1 MQITCKFP
9 APFYGF
15 PVKFSLL
22 VCCCLLVSQ
31 LLSRAVPAL
40 EVASFSTVLTEV
52 AEKIGGGNVAVT
64 ALVKPGIDPHEYQP
78 TPGDLAQAS
87 QARLILISGKGLENY
102 LDKIQQASGGNVEV
116 LAVGDQLPSLTIKTA
131 EQTGGSTA
139 PTVDPH
145 WWNSVPNVIRATE
158 VVAETFERL
167 DPVHAEDYRRNA
179 AAYRA
184 DLSALDKELRRK
196 IAQLPRDRRILIT
209 SHDAFQYFAATYG
222 FTIASIEGV
231 TTETEP
237 SNKHVSEL
245 IEEIKQRGVQAIF
258 LESTLNPKVSREIT
272 RETGA
277 TIGGT
282 LYADGLAERDAAT
295 YAGMMR
301 HNVDTIVDGLK

>member
-1 MQITCKFP
+1 
-9 APFYGF
+9 
-15 PVKFSLL
+15 VKFFLL
-22 VCCCLLVSQ
+22 LCCCLL
-31 LLSRAVPAL
+31 LSEPLGRAAPSFK
-40 EVASFSTVLTEV
+40 VASFSTVLTEV
-52 AEKIGGGNVAVT
+52 AEKVGGGYAAVAG
-64 ALVKPGIDPHEYQP
+64 LVKAGIDPHEYQP

-87 QARLILISGKGLENY
+87 DAKVILISGKGLENY
-102 LDKIQQASGGNVEV
+102 LDKIAQATGGNVEV
-116 LAVGDQLPSLTIKTA
+116 LAVGDQLPSLTFKPA
-131 EQTGGSTA
+131 EQTGNSG
-139 PTVDPH
+139 PPGVDPH
-145 WWNSVPNVIRATE
+145 WWNSVPNMIRATG
-158 VVAETFERL
+158 VVADNFARL
-167 DPVHAEDYRRNA
+167 DPAHAADYERNA
-179 AAYRA
+179 SAYCA

-196 IAQLPRDRRILIT
+196 IAQLPRDRRILVT

-245 IEEIKQRGVQAIF
+245 IEEIKLRGVKAIF

-282 LYADGLAERDAAT
+282 LYADGLGEGDAAT

>member
-1 MQITCKFP
+1 
-9 APFYGF
+9 
-15 PVKFSLL
+15 VKFVLLVYCCLSLL
-22 VCCCLLVSQ
+22 APSG
-31 LLSRAVPAL
+31 RAAPSFK
-40 EVASFSTVLTEV
+40 VASFSTVLTEV
-52 AEKIGGGNVAVT
+52 AEKIGGGHATVA

-87 QARLILISGKGLENY
+87 DAKLILISGKGLENY
-102 LDKIQQASGGNVEV
+102 LDKIQQATGGNAEV
-116 LAVGDQLPSLTIKTA
+116 LAVGDRLPSLMLKA
-131 EQTGGSTA
+131 ADQTGNPDA
-139 PTVDPH
+139 PVVDPH
-145 WWNSVPNVIRATE
+145 WWNSVPNMIRATT
-158 VVAETFERL
+158 VVADNFERL
-167 DPVHAEDYRRNA
+167 DPAHAADYQRNA
-179 AAYRA
+179 SAYCA

-196 IAQLPRDRRILIT
+196 IALLPRDRRILIT

-222 FTIASIEGV
+222 FTIASIEGM

-245 IEEIKQRGVQAIF
+245 IEEIKQRGVKAIF

-282 LYADGLAERDAAT
+282 LYADGLGEGDAAT
-295 YAGMMR
+295 YGGMMR

>member
-1 MQITCKFP
+1 L
-9 APFYGF
+9 AASFYGF
-15 PVKFSLL
+15 SVKFVLL
-22 VCCCLLVSQ
+22 VYCCLW
-31 LLSRAVPAL
+31 LSAPLGRAAPSFK
-40 EVASFSTVLTEV
+40 VASFSTVLTEM
-52 AEKIGGGNVAVT
+52 AEKIGGGHVAV
-64 ALVKPGIDPHEYQP
+64 AGLVKPGIDPHEYQP

-87 QARLILISGKGLENY
+87 DAKVILISGKGLENY
-102 LDKIQQASGGNVEV
+102 LDKIQQATGGKVEV
-116 LAVGDQLPSLTIKTA
+116 LAVGDHLPSLTLEPA
-131 EQTGGSTA
+131 EQTGDSG
-139 PTVDPH
+139 PLVVDPH
-145 WWNSVPNVIRATE
+145 WWNSVPDMIRATE
-158 VVAETFERL
+158 VVADDFARL
-167 DPVHAEDYRRNA
+167 DPAHAADYQRNA
-179 AAYRA
+179 SAYRA

-209 SHDAFQYFAATYG
+209 SHDAFGYFAATYG

-245 IEEIKQRGVQAIF
+245 IEGIKRRGVKAIF

-282 LYADGLAERDAAT
+282 LYADGLGEGDAAT

>member
-1 MQITCKFP
+1 MKL
-9 APFYGF
+9 
-15 PVKFSLL
+15 VLL
-22 VCCCLLVSQ
+22 VCWCCLLLSEP
-31 LLSRAVPAL
+31 LSRAAPSFEA
-40 EVASFSTVLTEV
+40 ASFSTVLTEV
-52 AEKIGGGNVAVT
+52 AEKIGNGHVAVA

-87 QARLILISGKGLENY
+87 DAKVILISGKGLENY
-102 LDKIQQASGGNVEV
+102 LDKIQQATGGKVEV
-116 LAVGDQLPSLTIKTA
+116 LAVGDYLPSLTLKPA
-131 EQTGGSTA
+131 EDAAGSGS
-139 PTVDPH
+139 PVVDPH
-145 WWNSVPNVIRATE
+145 WWNSVPNMIRATE
-158 VVAETFERL
+158 VVANDFARL
-167 DPVHAEDYRRNA
+167 DPAHAADYERNA

-184 DLSALDKELRRK
+184 DLSALDKEVRRK
-196 IAQLPRDRRILIT
+196 IAQLPRDRRILVT
-209 SHDAFQYFAATYG
+209 SHDAFGYFAATYG

-231 TTETEP
+231 TTEAEP

-245 IEEIKQRGVQAIF
+245 IEEIKQRGVKAIF

-282 LYADGLAERDAAT
+282 LYADGLGEGDAAT

>member
-1 MQITCKFP
+1 MRF
-9 APFYGF
+9 A
-15 PVKFSLL
+15 LL
-22 VCCCLLVSQ
+22 VCCCLLVSKPAG
-31 LLSRAVPAL
+31 RAEAGFR
-40 EVASFSTVLTEV
+40 VASFSTVLSEV
-52 AEKIGGGNVAVT
+52 AERVGGEHVTVA

-87 QARLILISGKGLENY
+87 DARLILISGKGLENY
-102 LDKIQQASGGNVEV
+102 LDKIEQVTGGKVEV
-116 LAVGDQLPSLTIKTA
+116 LAVGDQLPSLTLRPGD
-131 EQTGGSTA
+131 QTGSAGA
-139 PTVDPH
+139 PALDPH
-145 WWNSVPNVIRATE
+145 WWNSVPNMIRAAG
-158 VVAETFERL
+158 VVADGFARL
-167 DPVHAEDYRRNA
+167 DPAHAADYERNA
-179 AAYRA
+179 SAYRA

-196 IAQLPRDRRILIT
+196 ITQLPRDRRILVT

-231 TTETEP
+231 STETEP

-245 IEEIKQRGVQAIF
+245 IEEIKRRGVKAIF

-282 LYADGLAERDAAT
+282 LYADGLGEADAAT